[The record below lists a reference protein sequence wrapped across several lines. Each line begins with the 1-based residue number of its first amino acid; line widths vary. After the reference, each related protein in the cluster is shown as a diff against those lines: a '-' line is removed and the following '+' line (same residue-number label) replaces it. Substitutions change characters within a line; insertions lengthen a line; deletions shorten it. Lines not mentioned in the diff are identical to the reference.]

1 MLNLLD
7 CNVGSLVG
15 YACSQTLTAREVISG
30 ESTKLYSIKTD
41 LGWSIVGGGQ
51 AESVRSFCQRAV
63 VRELHVPA
71 ITMNAI
77 VRILKSDFKENKN
90 DKKTSHENLQFLKIM
105 EEGIT
110 KTENRQS
117 EMPLPFKERPL
128 LPNNCSIAMT
138 CLEHLKWQF
147 LKDSKYKEDY
157 INVMNKVFT
166 RGDAKEAPAPAKMM
180 MEWSGIY
187 LIMVSI
193 TQRNTRQESYL
204 TAQYDSRELPWMIIY

>member
-1 MLNLLD
+1 MSTITSQESPVDCHRVSGLQVRGYNSDLKIRIPIAYTSTSMPAHEDHKPTKTTAKNWSHLQPIEDKMLDLLD

-15 YACSQTLTAREVISG
+15 YACSQALTPREVISG
-30 ESTKLYSIKTD
+30 ESTKLYAIKTD

-51 AESVRSFCQRAV
+51 AESGRLFCQRSV

-71 ITMNAI
+71 ITMNGI

-90 DKKTSHENLQFLKIM
+90 DKKTSQENLQFLKVM

-128 LPNNCSIAMT
+128 LPNNRSTAMT
-138 CLEHLKWQF
+138 CHENLK
-147 LKDSKYKEDY
+147 
-157 INVMNKVFT
+157 
-166 RGDAKEAPAPAKMM
+166 
-180 MEWSGIY
+180 
-187 LIMVSI
+187 
-193 TQRNTRQESYL
+193 
-204 TAQYDSRELPWMIIY
+204 